1 MEKVWQQIHESLRGV
16 SPQQRSVHHTPD
28 DAHETWGGDY
38 VSFRTHFE
46 TAAIC
51 LSASPCIP
59 ASRGQQC
66 TGLQEPFTDR
76 TAQHLLLEK
85 LGENFQTSA
94 ALAWNTSSAKAQVNL
109 VPSNSVTS
117 QRTDPV
123 QWSKWFNPAGLT
135 QKRMRRRTRM
145 TRGRA

>member
-1 MEKVWQQIHESLRGV
+1 MWYGGTELKG
-16 SPQQRSVHHTPD
+16 TPWRRYGNRFMNHFEEYLHSKD
-28 DAHETWGGDY
+28 LYTTLLMTLMKPGGGDY
-38 VSFRTHFE
+38 VSFRTRFE

-59 ASRGQQC
+59 ASKGQQC

-123 QWSKWFNPAGLT
+123 Q
-135 QKRMRRRTRM
+135 
-145 TRGRA
+145 